1 MRFQGARTTMNLPQ
15 PNTDR
20 IINTF
25 LDLVKIDSPSKQEA
39 DVAAYLEKALSKL
52 NAKVWLDDAGDK
64 IGGNC
69 GNLHVRIPARRS
81 DAPTILFSAHMDTV
95 MPGIGVNPT
104 LTDGIVRTDGTTV
117 LGADDK
123 AGITVIL
130 ELLRCLQENDLPHG
144 PIEVVFD
151 VAEEIG
157 LLGCNQVDM
166 SSIDAAFAIVLDG
179 EDVDTIIYKSP
190 SANRM
195 VYRIEGIA
203 AHAGMA
209 PEKGISAIEV
219 FAHAVSRMK
228 LGRLDDETTANIG
241 KVEGGSATN
250 VVTPSLK
257 ANAECRSHSEE
268 KLAAQT
274 DAMAKAFE
282 DAVKHYTREIGGVV
296 KKPVFHQQVKK
307 EFTAMNVP
315 FDSLPYKLAQES
327 GKLNGL
333 KMKSLA
339 IGGGTN
345 ASVYNEKGLPS
356 VILGCGMREE
366 HTTSEHASIADI
378 EMSTKLC
385 LGIVLKNHEVAQ

>member
-1 MRFQGARTTMNLPQ
+1 MNLPT

-20 IINTF
+20 IISTF

-39 DVAAYLEKALSKL
+39 DVAAYLKKVLAEL
-52 NAKVWLDDAGDK
+52 NAEVWMDEAGEA

-69 GNLHVRIPARRS
+69 GNLHVKIPARNS
-81 DAPTILFSAHMDTV
+81 EAAAILFSAHMDTV
-95 MPGIGVNPT
+95 MPGIGVNPSVK
-104 LTDGIVRTDGTTV
+104 DGVVRTDGTTV

-130 ELLRCLQENDLPHG
+130 EMLRCLNETDLPHG
-144 PIEVVFD
+144 PIEVIFD

-166 SSIDAAFAIVLDG
+166 STINAAFAIVLDG
-179 EDVDTIIYKSP
+179 EDIDTIIYKSP

-195 VYRIEGIA
+195 VYTIEGIA

-219 FAHAVSRMK
+219 FAHAVSRIK
-228 LGRLDDETTANIG
+228 LGRIDAETTANIG

-257 ANAECRSHSEE
+257 AWAECRSHSEE
-268 KLAAQT
+268 KLKAQT
-274 DAMAKAFE
+274 TAMAKAFE
-282 DAVKHYTREIGGVV
+282 DAVKHYTKNIGSVS
-296 KKPVFHQQVKK
+296 KKPVFHQKLKK

-315 FDSLPYKLAQES
+315 FDSLPYKLAAES

-333 KMKSLA
+333 EMKPLA

-345 ASVYNEKGLPS
+345 ASVYNEKGLPA

-366 HTTSEHASIADI
+366 HTTSEHVSIDDI

-385 LGIVLKNHEVAQ
+385 LGIVLKNHEHAQ

>member
-1 MRFQGARTTMNLPQ
+1 MNLPQ

-20 IINTF
+20 IISTF

-39 DVAAYLEKALSKL
+39 DVAAYLKKALSELKV
-52 NAKVWLDDAGDK
+52 KVWMDDAGEK

-69 GNLHVRIPARRS
+69 GNLHVRMPARNS
-81 DAPTILFSAHMDTV
+81 KAPAILFSAHMDTV

-104 LTDGIVRTDGTTV
+104 LKDGIVRTDGTTV

-123 AGITVIL
+123 AGVTVII
-130 ELLRCLQENDLPHG
+130 ELLRCLHESDIPHG

-166 SSIDAAFAIVLDG
+166 NSIDAAFAIVLDG
-179 EDVDTIIYKSP
+179 EDIDTIIYKSP

-195 VYRIEGIA
+195 VYTLEGIA

-228 LGRLDDETTANIG
+228 LGRIDEETTANIG
-241 KVEGGSATN
+241 KVEAGTATN
-250 VVTPSLK
+250 IVTPNLK

-268 KLAAQT
+268 KLKAQT

-282 DAVKHYTREIGGVV
+282 EAVKHYTKEIGGVV
-296 KKPVFHQQVKK
+296 KRPVFHQQVEK
-307 EFTAMNVP
+307 EFTAMDVP
-315 FDSLPYKLAQES
+315 FDSLPYTLAVES
-327 GKLNGL
+327 GKLNGME
-333 KMKSLA
+333 MKPLS

-378 EMSTKLC
+378 EMSTRLC
-385 LGIVLKNHEVAQ
+385 LGIVVKNHEHAK

>member
-1 MRFQGARTTMNLPQ
+1 MNLPQ
-15 PNTDR
+15 PNTNR
-20 IINTF
+20 IISTF
-25 LDLVKIDSPSKQEA
+25 LELVKIDSPSKQEA
-39 DVAAYLEKALSKL
+39 DVAAYLKSILSEF
-52 NAKVWLDDAGDK
+52 NAKIWTDDAGEK

-69 GNLHVRIPARRS
+69 GNLHVRIPARNS
-81 DAPTILFSAHMDTV
+81 KAPAILFSAHMDTV
-95 MPGIGVNPT
+95 MPGIGINPSVEN
-104 LTDGIVRTDGTTV
+104 GIVRSDGTTV

-123 AGITVIL
+123 AGITVIV
-130 ELLRCLQENDLPHG
+130 EMIRCLHESEMPHG

-166 SSIDAAFAIVLDG
+166 KSIEAAFAIVLDG
-179 EDVDTIIYKSP
+179 EDIDTIIYKSP

-195 VYRIEGIA
+195 VYTLEGIA

-209 PEKGISAIEV
+209 PEKGISTIEV
-219 FAHAVSRMK
+219 FAHAVSNMK
-228 LGRLDDETTANIG
+228 LGRIDDETTANIG
-241 KVEGGSATN
+241 KVEGGTATN
-250 VVTPSLK
+250 IVTPNLK
-257 ANAECRSHSEE
+257 AWAECRSHSEE
-268 KLAAQT
+268 KLKAQT

-282 DAVKHYTREIGGVV
+282 DAVKHYTKEIGGVI
-296 KKPVFHQQVKK
+296 KKPVFHQEVKK

-315 FDSLPYKLAQES
+315 FDSLPYRLAVES
-327 GKLNGL
+327 GKVNGL
-333 KMKSLA
+333 EMKPLA

-385 LGIVLKNHEVAQ
+385 LGIVMKNHEHAK

>member
-1 MRFQGARTTMNLPQ
+1 MSLPK

-39 DVAAYLEKALSKL
+39 AVAAYLEKALESL
-52 NAKVWLDDAGDK
+52 NVKVWMDDAGKK

-69 GNLHVRIPARRS
+69 GNLHVRMPARNS
-81 DAPTILFSAHMDTV
+81 KAPAILFSAHMDTV
-95 MPGIGVNPT
+95 MPCIGVNPNVK
-104 LTDGIVRTDGTTV
+104 DGIIRTDGTTV

-123 AGITVIL
+123 SGIAVVM
-130 ELLRCLQENDLPHG
+130 EVLRCLHETDIPHG
-144 PIEVVFD
+144 PIEVIFD

-157 LLGCNQVDM
+157 LMGAYEVDM
-166 SSIDAAFAIVLDG
+166 SSLNAEFAIVLDG
-179 EDVDTIIYKSP
+179 EDMDTIIYKSP

-195 VYRIEGIA
+195 VYKIEGIA

-219 FAHAVSRMK
+219 FAHAVARMK
-228 LGRLDDETTANIG
+228 LGRIDEETTANIG
-241 KVEGGSATN
+241 KVEAGTATN
-250 VVTPSLK
+250 IVTPSLK

-274 DAMAKAFE
+274 EAMAKAFQ
-282 DAVKHYTREIGGVV
+282 DTVKEFAREINGVR
-296 KKPVFHQQVKK
+296 KTPIFYQEVKK
-307 EFTAMNVP
+307 EFTAMNISK
-315 FDSLPYKLAQES
+315 DSLPYRLTVEA
-327 GKLNGL
+327 GKLVGL
-333 KMKSLA
+333 DMKPLS

-356 VILGCGMREE
+356 VIIGCGMRDE
-366 HTTSEHASIADI
+366 HTTGEYATI
-378 EMSTKLC
+378 EDMEISVRLC
-385 LGIVLKNHEVAQ
+385 LGIIAKNHERTQH